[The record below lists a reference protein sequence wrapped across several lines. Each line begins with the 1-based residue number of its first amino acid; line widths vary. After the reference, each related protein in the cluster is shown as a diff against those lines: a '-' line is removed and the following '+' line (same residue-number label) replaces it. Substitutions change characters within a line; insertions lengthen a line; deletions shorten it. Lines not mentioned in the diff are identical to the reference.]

1 MNVNDLYGWAMLQKL
16 PVNKFELTEETS
28 HFNEDF
34 IKNYI
39 EKNDQGYFL
48 EVEVEYPEKLHELH
62 NDLPFLPERKKIN
75 NIEKLVTNLYDKNE
89 HVIHI
94 RNLKQALT
102 HGLIMIKVHRVIKF
116 NKKDW
121 LKPDIDMN
129 TKLRQKG
136 K

>member
-1 MNVNDLYGWAMLQKL
+1 MLQKL
-16 PVNKFELTEETS
+16 PVNKFELKEETS

-62 NDLPFLPERKKIN
+62 NDLPFLPERKKSN